1 MNIRELYA
9 ALQPFTDRAAG
20 TLIVPADQVTGWT
33 AVHALLQAALARQ
46 TLSISGITDFP
57 PEPTSNAISYPG
69 QATLFPWPSTGQQ
82 TLLPVTATF
91 SVDQDG
97 NPQLLVRATPP
108 TGAGWSLPNSLS
120 GLESTELSSVI
131 FAAGVFVLT
140 SQPVTVNGFRRPV
153 EPFIG
158 FAGVLSATGP
168 YALGQVL
175 LPNEI
180 SRTVEGSIDLTVGTM
195 PVIALGPVGGGTVTI
210 VGLEF
215 EFGAALATEYQELPY
230 YDPTDPVSTV
240 TRAFSSAQLL
250 ASLAYGAGPPLV
262 FTMPVLPASD
272 YYLLSVAQAAKPLS
286 SWTDLDS
293 LTGGIDLGTL
303 IPSDVPPAL
312 SLVLRQMQLSLYAPN
327 TATLPTVTGM
337 TFDVMMDL
345 GSWQLLPND
354 ILTVQRVGARMTIM
368 FTEDG
373 SPITTGTLYTDFSIV
388 EEIAMTAELNLPQLS
403 FTAGLQPGMT
413 VSVESLMASVM
424 DKLTGRAYAPPI
436 EMEISRLD
444 IAVDVPN
451 RSFGFGTDI
460 LTDWSISFGEANG
473 GALITLSFQGISFD
487 INYDGQLLQAA
498 FAAFAGINEGRFYF
512 AAASP
517 GDGVGWAFAGG
528 LMPGSTISVTNLL
541 LNFMYPDGNVPGGS
555 YGIPNLVIDRLEA
568 SVATDAKN
576 TPAEYTF
583 EGGMTTSWQFSV
595 FPGSPTLQLSAQVSL
610 HGTRGENAL
619 VRPRLALPG
628 TSLLPPASAAV
639 APVAEDAPWQIAGSV
654 SGTFSM
660 YGLLVS
666 AGYEFAPDNSA
677 LTFGI
682 WYKERGIQ
690 ATLTQQPDPKTKVKQ
705 TILTI
710 RLGDLSLGEIL
721 DYLIGLAVPGESRRL
736 STPWD
741 VLYQVNFKN
750 LSLKVNLTTSDVELN
765 YLAALDLGFAQFTS
779 IGLRYTNV
787 NGEGRVYVELVGEFL
802 GQPFGGPGGEPLS
815 WDAVNESPPVVPGKG
830 GTLLDLRY
838 VGFGQHLAL
847 SVPITQLDTVEKV
860 LTALRKDMQ
869 PVSGTGNPLTDP
881 ATVSLRYDGNS
892 NWLFGLDATIL
903 DTVTLSAVF
912 FDPTLYGGVIALAGE
927 RAGGLAGLRF
937 ELLYR
942 KITEDIGELSAD
954 LRVPDMFRH
963 LEFGSV
969 SVTLGLIHVDIYTNG
984 NFRIDLGFPHNQ
996 DFSRSF
1002 AVEVFPFIGAG
1013 GFYFAYLTGAT
1024 SQRVPPITNGTFSPV
1039 IEAGLGLAIGLGKNF
1054 QAGPLKAG
1062 LSIEVY
1068 GIFEG
1073 VFAPFNPYDHASGTD
1088 NYYWIQGV
1096 AGIVGTLY
1104 GSVDFVVIKAEV
1116 SLVARAQVRFVLEAH
1131 KPSLVELKMS
1141 VTAKAKIKI
1150 IFITVHFSFSFTL
1163 QQSFVL
1169 GSASATP
1176 WITGGKSERL
1186 AGRGYLGTAIHRTLA
1201 AAGTEQPL
1209 LFGAGEF
1216 GLFGMPRLRQ
1226 QRSQLPV
1233 RSLSRLRYARL
1244 EFGSLLAE
1252 PGYRSLHQA
1261 GLLSRHGQLPRL
1273 AGEAT
1278 GGRAES
1284 SAPWPALPVFGEGNA
1299 QTARVQFLPMFTVAD
1314 PGSLFA
1320 RAADQLADPGSNQRE
1335 IVLGFI
1341 AENAADPDAHGPAAM
1356 QRLTTEHVHHL
1367 SADGKPA
1374 LAILVEAFLRWAA
1387 QAGAG
1392 KLGPDQISLLALEDL
1407 VDEVSDPAFQQATF
1421 DFSHLV
1427 DFLRMSLHFEVI
1439 GYPAGLTPPDT
1450 SGTFVALPPA
1460 ILATVVTG
1468 SSTVERDYTEYQ
1480 PVSARYADN
1489 LAAYFQQ
1496 LLTDPGR
1503 RRAATPAAALPAEP
1517 QQASAN
1523 GAPLAASM
1531 AELIFGEY
1539 CALLTQASLQAAI
1552 ALLQNYPVRY
1562 PDADGPSLAALAA
1575 GFGSLSVPVRLG
1587 RGQRL
1592 VDLAGYT
1599 GHHPDRLAAANPA
1612 AARGDDDGRDGDQ
1625 VDVPVEVTPLS
1636 IAEDN
1641 PGALLAEGLSVP
1653 MPSLPYQIRSGQ
1665 SLNAI
1670 AAAVP
1675 FTAAPITGA
1684 EVGTVNQRLVGLLR
1698 AGDQLQIPEF
1708 TYQPIA
1714 GDTWNLLAAWVHV
1727 RNYGVTGIE
1736 HLDWYEQAI
1745 STLNPDVLDWSAPA
1759 GTVLVP
1765 RAYLDSTPVSY
1776 PVHPGDTLTRI
1787 AGTQAWY
1794 QAMDNSNDQPLPG
1807 PVPVPAMAHPIVAVD
1822 TFAGLVADFTG
1833 LILNDLITANLTAT
1847 VLNPLAIL
1855 WLPAFTARIPAG
1867 QTLAGVAAAYD
1878 LGLPDLVDIV
1888 AELPALYAGGSEL
1901 IVRDV
1906 PSRTVNELVT
1916 DLTTTAQLNTIGT
1929 QLSNFVAHG
1938 LRAPAPDDTS
1948 FTDLTP
1954 EQVAEGL
1961 FTGDLYG
1968 VVDLIG
1974 QQFSWPDETVP
1985 VQITLR
1991 HGGSGWLSFAEA
2003 ITATGELVVT
2013 EELVAANPRLADG
2026 QRPRTGLILATGGV
2040 DQLELTVDLAT
2051 FGTKLPATTVTLNT
2065 SPPTALADYRDT
2077 PVHYNFQVTQHW
2089 QAAARPSLPNGPAE
2103 SSPGEPSLWPLP
2115 ANLQQLA
2122 GGPGDYQLAVVP
2134 LTAPPDTEGSP
2145 LASYCWAVNIGI
2157 AINRVANPNDPADT
2171 ATPGSGSPIG
2181 SPWLD
2186 GLYLV
2191 DGATAEDGERLYQL
2205 WTYLAG
2211 GTDTGSLYLLY
2222 PPNATS
2228 SAPLGYASDAVDA
2241 DRTVLLKTNLST
2253 VTRDPGDVLGARNVP
2268 SASTYTAAIGDATD
2282 FLCLLWQA
2290 SVVVAGGFYL
2300 RYDAGGAGLPDAM
2313 FDETGRGSLQVL
2325 CLLTSQSGRPGGPL
2339 LALNNVAVIG
2349 DNVDASAV
2357 QVYAERTDAG
2367 APTTRVATVP
2377 AGTVGFEIDRVDP
2390 APAPGSEPT
2399 PEQLAGMLYSLLG
2412 YRIEA
2417 GTGFTASNEAVP
2429 QGPDEGTAANQL
2441 SYQQV
2446 ISIYRRADQ
2455 GGTGGVVPQAN
2466 PWLPPAEQDPYAGIS
2481 ASTAAQ
2487 LTFSM
2492 HDVFGNE
2499 AIVSDPIPGAGLP
2512 DRYSDRLAGLAD
2524 WPGTTWSYTVTGTR
2538 PVVPAIEVSGG
2549 LQAGNYL
2556 PAPAVSSEQALS
2568 SASAAA
2574 QKFAAA
2580 LYQLRRPG
2588 VEVHLT
2594 TPLAGE
2600 PLRSS
2605 AAPLIGYLGGAYA
2618 FASQLAGLVIR
2629 THQVIAGQLLSAVAA
2644 DYSVSA
2650 QNLLRDNAS
2659 RLVSELFASTVLLP
2673 RFDQIKHGETLNAF
2687 AQRVGSTA
2695 VTLLGQWNNGR
2706 SPVPAGT
2713 NLVVPPSSASLVEG
2727 WSLAQYATQSHCT
2740 PGDIALANPNVPGL
2754 IADGL
2759 GLQVDGVLVNTEAS
2773 TFSSLVDDFAE
2784 LGVTTTVA
2792 QIGVAN
2798 QEVSGIF
2805 ATGGSV
2811 AIYQVNRRLT
2821 DAASTV
2827 DVLVTELFGADLS
2840 AFCTLNGDLPGLLRQ
2855 DTRLQVGQDTVPA
2868 PADPLRQFLD
2878 QYAGISLADFATAN
2892 SASVLATDTVLL
2904 LPALLSPTTLTASP
2918 YGIQPGRT
2926 LHQIAT
2932 LFGVSS
2938 ELVGEQNQDQAGVFV
2953 PGQTVTV
2960 TGFGSVR
2967 TGPDDSLAS
2976 LRLKFNEGAQ
2986 PSLSQLIAAIEDQ
2999 DGLLLAGAVFIC
3011 PAPVAA
3017 AAGAADPM
3025 TISALAATFLTAGD
3039 GLLLAKCNAALG
3051 GFLKD
3056 QAAFSI
3062 GGHNFVVSAEQTLA
3076 NTFELVNLALAA
3088 PLSYE
3093 AFLTAM
3099 LDQPVVDPASR
3110 FLLPPPGATLRAALP
3125 PVPPITDVL
3134 TELSCTVT
3142 VDRPADE
3149 IADSFASVLEVRQA
3163 SSTITPVTTGEP
3175 ATLTGFATALAQAYG
3190 GELWL
3195 GTAAARVQGEQ
3206 RQYLMRFAAP
3216 GTAGNSIRQVS
3227 LGGEPAFLGLP
3238 PLSNSL
3244 ISRTAE
3250 VREYLSGA
3258 TPPFSSDRQTLM
3270 FQSVDVTDWARD
3282 LLATVDL
3289 VLSPSYASAG
3299 YLATAGPAGSADF
3312 DALVSAKAVLATKI
3326 AQQLTPVLAGSAAL
3340 DLTAAQQSLEQL
3352 LRVNLSAGY
3361 GTDAV
3366 VQVPSTVQASFA
3378 STGADAGGHRFTGK
3392 VLANTVELS
3401 TSLTL
3406 QWLADYFVVS
3416 VQAVVELLSATTN
3429 VLATGTELQLGTA
3442 HWTIGEHD
3450 SLSTGIAT
3458 LGTTP
3463 AIFAATFAG
3472 TAPLFRDEVELTID
3486 GFTAAVDF
3494 GDTLSVLADMLDVDV
3509 VYLATANQDLPG
3521 LLTGTVYLRGVP
3533 IVINEQTSSL
3543 AGLAAEVNLPVA
3555 ALAPLIADQAV
3566 LTGETVLHIVRWVP
3580 EYSMNIGKVSLDV
3593 PSGALT
3599 LLLSLKN
3606 RAQYRRLFLNLGF
3619 GITALEYAIFEAQY
3633 VEGYQTSKWLHPV
3646 NPLPTDS
3653 AELNGAVIST
3663 DLGQLDI
3670 PVALRAY
3677 PVTPRL
3683 VNQSALASYPPGVI
3697 ADTEPI
3703 SARIAKVQ
3711 AWTYSAGFELQLAAQ
3726 DIATITVG
3734 FNFGPSPSLAA
3745 VGGPDPFPALA
3756 EYASNAAAIKAD
3768 LTTLI
3773 STAGSI
3779 SSVSP
3784 GQSAMAALA
3793 DLATKV
3799 ATNWG
3804 YVPPTPASDSDAD
3817 AGELVARESY
3827 SWQLQTRARS
3837 GNQGEQL
3844 LSALVLVREP
3854 GTDSWGPNGAIPSL
3868 GYLDDSGELH
3878 PLQKPEVPIGRSLT
3892 YLFTEDVAV
3901 GTRLVYVIWYHDLN
3915 VVTYQNARASLTIS
3929 RNQNLTPG
3937 SRTNEQFVYRTPPLT
3952 FTNLAVPS
3960 LLWDQALLFGSGSR
3974 AQLPAALTT
3983 MFTDVLGTP
3992 PTTAQVTQ
4000 KLTGNYGYR
4009 LAPPEGP
4016 LLPTDLVSLTPIF
4029 YRPTF
4034 GYTDTVPADTGA
4046 AVDDWFA
4053 SHPPAPGNVA
4063 FLSFDLQLFSTM
4075 TPGQVQPLV
4084 QFGRLD
4090 YQLDAQS

>member
-9 ALQPFTDRAAG
+9 ALQPFTNRAAG

-33 AVHALLQAALARQ
+33 AVHALLQAALARR

-69 QATLFPWPSTGQQ
+69 QATLFPWTSTGQQ
-82 TLLPVTATF
+82 TVLPVTATF
-91 SVDQDG
+91 SVDQAG

-108 TGAGWSLPNSLS
+108 AAAGWSLPNSLS
-120 GLESTELSSVI
+120 GLEATELSSVI
-131 FAAGVFVLT
+131 FTAGVFVLT
-140 SQPVTVNGFRRPV
+140 SQTVTVPGFRRPV

-158 FAGVLSATGP
+158 FAGVLSTTGP

-180 SRTVEGSIDLTVGTM
+180 SRTVEGSIDLTAGAM
-195 PVIALGPVGGGTVTI
+195 PVITLGPVGGGTVTI

-215 EFGAALATEYQELPY
+215 EFGAALATEYQEFPY
-230 YDPTDPVSTV
+230 YDPTNPISTV

-250 ASLAYGAGPPLV
+250 ASLAFGAGPPLV
-262 FTMPVLPASD
+262 FSMPVLPASD
-272 YYLLSVAQAAKPLS
+272 YYLLSVSQAAKPLS

-312 SLVLRQMQLSLYAPN
+312 SLVLRQMQLSLYAPS
-327 TATLPTVTGM
+327 TASLPTVTGM

-368 FTEDG
+368 FTESG

-413 VSVESLMASVM
+413 VSVESLMASVL
-424 DKLTGRAYAPPI
+424 DKLTGRAYVSPI

-460 LTDWSISFGEANG
+460 LTDWSIAFGEANG

-512 AAASP
+512 AAVSP

-568 SVATDAKN
+568 SLATDAKN
-576 TPAEYTF
+576 SPSEYTF

-610 HGTRGENAL
+610 HGTRGESAL

-639 APVAEDAPWQIAGSV
+639 LPVAEDASWQIAGSV

-690 ATLTQQPDPKTKVKQ
+690 ATLTQQLDPKTKVKQ
-705 TILTI
+705 SILTI

-765 YLAALDLGFAQFTS
+765 YATGLDLGFAQFTS

-787 NGEGRVYVELVGEFL
+787 NGEGRVYIELVGEFL
-802 GQPFGGPGGEPLS
+802 GQPFGGPGGEPLT
-815 WDAVNESPPVVPGKG
+815 WDAVNESPPAVPGKG
-830 GTLLDLRY
+830 SVLLDLHY

-847 SVPITQLDTVEKV
+847 PVPVAQLNTVEKV

-869 PVSGTGNPLTDP
+869 PVSGSGNPLTDP
-881 ATVSLRYDGNS
+881 NTVSLRYDGNS

-903 DTVTLSAVF
+903 STVTLSAVF
-912 FDPTLYGGVIALAGE
+912 FDPTLYGGVIALSGE

-963 LEFGSV
+963 LEFGNV

-996 DFSRSF
+996 DFTRSF
-1002 AVEVFPFIGAG
+1002 AVEVFPFVGAG

-1024 SQRVPPITNGTFSPV
+1024 SQRVPQITNGTFSPV

-1062 LSIEVY
+1062 LTIEVY

-1073 VFAPFNPYDHASGTD
+1073 VFAPFNPYDKASGSD

-1104 GSVDFVVIKAEV
+1104 GSVDFKVIKAEI
-1116 SLVARAQVRFVLEAH
+1116 SLVARAQVKFVLEAH

-1150 IFITVHFSFSFTL
+1150 VFVTVHFSFSFTL

-1176 WITGGKSERL
+1176 WIVGGKSERL
-1186 AGRGYLGTAIHRTLA
+1186 AGRGYLSTAIHQALA
-1201 AAGTEQPL
+1201 AADAGQPL

-1244 EFGSLLAE
+1244 EFGSLLSE
-1252 PGYRSLHQA
+1252 PSYRSRYQA
-1261 GLLSRHGQLPRL
+1261 DLLARQRRLPRL
-1273 AGEAT
+1273 AGEVA
-1278 GGRAES
+1278 GVES
-1284 SAPWPALPVFGEGNA
+1284 PAPWPAVPVFGEGNA
-1299 QTARVQFLPMFTVAD
+1299 QTARVQFVPMFTVAD
-1314 PGSLFA
+1314 PGSLYG
-1320 RAADQLADPGSNQRE
+1320 RSTEQLADPGSNQRE

-1341 AENAADPDAHGPAAM
+1341 AENAADPDAHGPAEM
-1356 QRLTTEHVHHL
+1356 QRLTFEHVHHL
-1367 SADGKPA
+1367 TADGRPA
-1374 LAILVEAFLRWAA
+1374 LALLVDAFLRWAA

-1392 KLGPDQISLLALEDL
+1392 KVGTDQISLLALEDL
-1407 VDEVSDPAFQQATF
+1407 VNEVSDPAFQQATF
-1421 DFSHLV
+1421 GYPHLTE
-1427 DFLRMSLHFEVI
+1427 FLGLSLHFEVV
-1439 GYPAGLTPPDT
+1439 GYPAGSTPKDT
-1450 SGTFVALPPA
+1450 SGTFVALPPD
-1460 ILATVVTG
+1460 IIATVVTG

-1480 PVSARYADN
+1480 PVSTRYADN

-1503 RRAATPAAALPAEP
+1503 GRVAA
-1517 QQASAN
+1517 
-1523 GAPLAASM
+1523 APLAAVPAEPAQPTAPDGPLATSM

-1552 ALLQNYPVRY
+1552 ALLQNYPVHY
-1562 PDADGPSLAALAA
+1562 PKEDGPSLVKLAER
-1575 GFGSLSVPVRLG
+1575 FGSLSAPVRLG

-1599 GHHPDRLAAANPA
+1599 GHHPDRLAALNPV
-1612 AARGDDDGRDGDQ
+1612 AARGDSDQ
-1625 VDVPVEVTPLS
+1625 VVVPVEVTPLS

-1641 PGALLAEGLSVP
+1641 PAALLAEGLSVP

-1675 FTAAPITGA
+1675 FTAAPLTGA
-1684 EVGTVNQRLVGLLR
+1684 EVGTVNQRLAGLLR
-1698 AGDQLQIPEF
+1698 AGDQLQIPSF

-1714 GDTWNLLAAWVHV
+1714 GDTQNLLAAWVRV
-1727 RNYGVTGIE
+1727 RNLGVTGIE
-1736 HLDWYEQAI
+1736 YLDWYEQAI
-1745 STLNPDVLDWSAPA
+1745 STLNPDVLDWSAPS

-1776 PVHPGDTLTRI
+1776 PVHPADTLARI
-1787 AGTQAWY
+1787 AGTQALY
-1794 QAMDNSNDQPLPG
+1794 QADTTPDRPLTG
-1807 PVPVPAMAHPIVAVD
+1807 PVPVSAMSHPIVATD
-1822 TFAGLVADFTG
+1822 TFAGLVSDFTG
-1833 LILNDLITANLTAT
+1833 LTLDALIAANLTAT

-1878 LGLPDLVDIV
+1878 LGLPDLVKIV
-1888 AELPALYAGGSEL
+1888 EELTGLYAGDSDL
-1901 IVRDV
+1901 IIRDV

-1954 EQVAEGL
+1954 EQVADGD

-1991 HGGSGWLSFAEA
+1991 HGASDWLSFTQA
-2003 ITATGELVVT
+2003 ITAADGLALTDDL
-2013 EELVAANPRLADG
+2013 LAANPRLSG
-2026 QRPRTGLILATGGV
+2026 GERPRAGLILATGAV
-2040 DQLELTVDLAT
+2040 DQLDLTVDLER
-2051 FGTKLPATTVTLNT
+2051 FRGWLPATIFGLNT
-2065 SPPTALADYRDT
+2065 SRPAPLADYRDT

-2089 QAAARPSLPNGPAE
+2089 QAGVRPQLPNRPAE
-2103 SSPGEPSLWPLP
+2103 SAPGEPSLWPLP

-2122 GGPGDYQLAVVP
+2122 GGPGDYQLAAVP

-2145 LASYCWAVNIGI
+2145 LASYCFAVSIGI

-2171 ATPGSGSPIG
+2171 ATPDSGSPIG
-2181 SPWLD
+2181 SQWLD

-2191 DGATAEDGERLYQL
+2191 DGATAGDSERLYQL

-2211 GTDTGSLYLLY
+2211 GTDSGSLYLLY

-2228 SAPLGYASDAVDA
+2228 SAPLGYASDAVDPE
-2241 DRTVLLKTNLST
+2241 RTVLLKTNLST
-2253 VTRDPGDVLGARNVP
+2253 VTREPGDVLGAQNVP
-2268 SASTYTAAIGDATD
+2268 SADTYSAPIRDATD

-2313 FDETGRGSLQVL
+2313 FDETGRGNLQLL
-2325 CLLTSQSGRPGGPL
+2325 CLLSSQSGASQPGGRL
-2339 LALNNVAVIG
+2339 LALNNVAVVG
-2349 DNVDASAV
+2349 DNVDASSV

-2377 AGTVGFEIDRVDP
+2377 PGTVGFAMDRVDP
-2390 APAPGSEPT
+2390 APPPDIEPT
-2399 PEQLAGMLYSLLG
+2399 AEQLAGMLYSLLG
-2412 YRIEA
+2412 YQIQA

-2429 QGPDEGTAANQL
+2429 QGPDEGKVANQL

-2446 ISIYRRADQ
+2446 ISIYRRAEP
-2455 GGTGGVVPQAN
+2455 TGLVPQAN

-2481 ASTAAQ
+2481 ADSAAA

-2499 AIVSDPIPGAGLP
+2499 AIVSEPIPDTELP
-2512 DRYSDRLAGLAD
+2512 DRYTDRLAGLAD
-2524 WPGTTWSYTVTGTR
+2524 WPGTTWSYTVAGTR
-2538 PVVPAIEVSGG
+2538 PAVAIELSGG

-2568 SASAAA
+2568 SASAHA
-2574 QKFAAA
+2574 QKFAGA

-2588 VEVHLT
+2588 VGVQVV
-2594 TPLAGE
+2594 TPLADRA
-2600 PLRSS
+2600 LAASS
-2605 AAPLIGYLGGAYA
+2605 APLVGYLGGAYA
-2618 FASQLAGLVIR
+2618 FTSQLAGLVIR
-2629 THQVIAGQLLSAVAA
+2629 THQVTAGQLLSAVAG
-2644 DYSVSA
+2644 DYSASA

-2659 RLVSELFASTVLLP
+2659 RLVNELFASTVLLP
-2673 RFDQIKHGETLNAF
+2673 RFDQIKHNETVNAF
-2687 AQRVGSTA
+2687 AARVGSTA
-2695 VTLLGQWNNGR
+2695 ATLLGQWHNGAT
-2706 SPVPAGT
+2706 PVPAGT
-2713 NLVVPPSSASLVEG
+2713 NLIIPPTIGSVVEG
-2727 WSLAQYATQSHCT
+2727 WSLARYAEDSECT
-2740 PGDIALANPNVPGL
+2740 PGDIGLANLGVPGL

-2784 LGVTTTVA
+2784 LGVTTSVQ
-2792 QIGVAN
+2792 QIAVAN
-2798 QEVSGIF
+2798 QDVAGIF
-2805 ATGGSV
+2805 ATGGGVTSYRVDRRVTDKAYSV
-2811 AIYQVNRRLT
+2811 
-2821 DAASTV
+2821 D
-2827 DVLVTELFGADLS
+2827 DLVARLFGADL
-2840 AFCTLNGDLPGLLRQ
+2840 AVFCTLNGDLPGLLRQ
-2855 DTRLQVGQDTVPA
+2855 DTRLQVGQDTVAA
-2868 PADPLRQFLD
+2868 PADPLRQFLE
-2878 QYAGISLADFATAN
+2878 QHAGISLADFAAAN
-2892 SASVLATDTVLL
+2892 SASVLATGTVLL
-2904 LPALLSPTTLTASP
+2904 LPALLDPATLAASP

-2932 LFGVSS
+2932 LFGVTS
-2938 ELVGEQNQDQAGVFV
+2938 ELLGTQNQDQGGVFV
-2953 PGQTVTV
+2953 PDQTVTV
-2960 TGFGSVR
+2960 PSFGSVR

-2976 LRLKFNEGAQ
+2976 LRLAFPAGSQ
-2986 PSLSQLIAAIEDQ
+2986 PSLAQLIAAIEDQ
-2999 DGLLLAGAVFIC
+2999 AGLMRPGAVLVC

-3017 AAGAADPM
+3017 AAGAGDPT
-3025 TISALAATFLTAGD
+3025 TIATLAGSFLTAAD

-3051 GFLKD
+3051 GFLK
-3056 QAAFSI
+3056 AGATFTI
-3062 GGHNFVVSAEQTLA
+3062 GGRPFVVTAEQTLA
-3076 NTFELVNLALAA
+3076 NTFDLVNLALPEPMGYDTFLAGM
-3088 PLSYE
+3088 LGE
-3093 AFLTAM
+3093 A
-3099 LDQPVVDPASR
+3099 VVDPASR

-3125 PVPPITDVL
+3125 TVPPITDVL

-3142 VDRPADE
+3142 VSRPAGE
-3149 IADSFASVLEVRQA
+3149 IADSFAGVVEVRQA
-3163 SSTITPVTTGEP
+3163 SSTVPPVTTGEP
-3175 ATLTGFATALAQAYG
+3175 ATLTGFADALAQAYG

-3195 GTAAARVQGEQ
+3195 GTAAARDQGEQ
-3206 RQYLMRFAAP
+3206 RQYLIRFAAP
-3216 GTAGNSIRQVS
+3216 GTPGNSIRQVS
-3227 LGGEPAFLGLP
+3227 LGGDPAFLGLP

-3250 VREYLSGA
+3250 IRSYLSGQA
-3258 TPPFSSDRQTLM
+3258 PPFSSDSQTLM

-3282 LLATVDL
+3282 LLATIDL

-3299 YLATAGPAGSADF
+3299 YLATASGTAGSADF
-3312 DALVSAKAVLATKI
+3312 NKLVSAKALLATKI
-3326 AQQLTPVLAGSAAL
+3326 AQQLTPVLTGSEAL

-3366 VQVPSTVQASFA
+3366 VQVPSAVQASFG
-3378 STGADAGGHRFTGK
+3378 STGADAGGHRLSGK
-3392 VLANTVELS
+3392 VLANTVDLE
-3401 TSLTL
+3401 TTWTL
-3406 QWLADYFVVS
+3406 RQLAEDFVVS

-3429 VLATGTELQLGTA
+3429 VLATGTTLRLGTA
-3442 HWTIGEHD
+3442 EWTIGEHD
-3450 SLSTGIAT
+3450 SLSTGISV

-3463 AIFAATFAG
+3463 AIFAATFAD
-3472 TAPLFRDEVELTID
+3472 TAPLFRNGVELTID
-3486 GFTAAVDF
+3486 GFTASVGF
-3494 GDTLSVLADMLDVDV
+3494 GDTLSLLGDALDVDL
-3509 VYLATANQDLPG
+3509 VYLAVANQDLPG
-3521 LLTGTVYLRGVP
+3521 LLAVGEQVFLRGVP
-3533 IVINEQTSSL
+3533 ITITPETSSL
-3543 AGLAAEVNLPVA
+3543 AGLAASRDMPVA
-3555 ALAPLIADQAV
+3555 VLAPLIADQAV
-3566 LTGETVLHIVRWVP
+3566 LTRDMVLHVVRWVP
-3580 EYSMNIGKVSLDV
+3580 EYSVNIGKVSLDKAD
-3593 PSGALT
+3593 GALT

-3619 GITALEYAIFEAQY
+3619 GITALEYAIFAAQY
-3633 VEGYQTSKWLHPV
+3633 VDGYQTSKWLHPV
-3646 NPLPTDS
+3646 NPLPSDP
-3653 AELNGAVIST
+3653 AKLNGAVIRT
-3663 DLGQLDI
+3663 ALGQLDI

-3683 VNQSALASYPPGVI
+3683 VNQSALASYLPAEI

-3703 SARIAKVQ
+3703 PDRIAKVK
-3711 AWTYSAGFELQLAAQ
+3711 AWTYSASFELQLAAQ

-3734 FNFGPSPSLAA
+3734 FNYGPSPLPAA

-3773 STAGSI
+3773 STPGSLGG
-3779 SSVSP
+3779 VSP

-3793 DLATKV
+3793 DLASKV
-3799 ATNWG
+3799 AATWG
-3804 YVPPTPASDSDAD
+3804 YVPPTPSVDAVEGGD
-3817 AGELVARESY
+3817 LVAKESY
-3827 SWQLQTRARS
+3827 SWQLQTRVRS
-3837 GNQGEQL
+3837 GDRGEQL

-3854 GTDSWGPNGAIPSL
+3854 GTDSWGPGGAIPSL
-3868 GYLDDSGELH
+3868 GYLDSDGELR
-3878 PLQKPEVPIGRSLT
+3878 PLRKPEVPVGPPPQSLT
-3892 YLFTEDVAV
+3892 YQFEQDVSL
-3901 GTRLVYVIWYHDLN
+3901 GTRLVYVIWYDDLD
-3915 VVTYQNARASLTIS
+3915 VVEYQNARASLTIS
-3929 RNQNLTPG
+3929 RNLNLTPG
-3937 SRTNEQFVYRTPPLT
+3937 STTNDQFVYRTPSLT

-3960 LLWDQALLFGSGSR
+3960 LLWDQAVLFGSGGR
-3974 AQLPAALTT
+3974 AALPAALTV
-3983 MFTDVLGTP
+3983 MFTEVLGRP
-3992 PTTAQVTQ
+3992 PTGAQVTQ

-4016 LLPTDLVSLTPIF
+4016 LLPTDLVSLIPIF

-4034 GYTDTVPADTGA
+4034 PYADSVPADTGA
-4046 AVDDWFA
+4046 AVDDWYR
-4053 SHPPAPGNVA
+4053 SHPPAPDNVA
-4063 FLSFDLQLFSTM
+4063 FLSFDLQLFSGM

-4084 QFGRLD
+4084 RFGRMD
-4090 YQLDAQS
+4090 YQLD

>member
-9 ALQPFTDRAAG
+9 ALQPFTDRTAG
-20 TLIVPADQVTGWT
+20 TLIVPASQVTGWT
-33 AVHALLQAALARQ
+33 AVHALLQAALAGQ

-69 QATLFPWPSTGQQ
+69 QATLFPWTSAGQQ
-82 TLLPVTATF
+82 TVLPVTATF

-97 NPQLLVRATPP
+97 DPQLLVRADTP
-108 TGAGWSLPNSLS
+108 TAAGWALPNSLS
-120 GLESTELSSVI
+120 GLEPTELSSVV

-140 SQPVTVNGFRRPV
+140 SQPVTVSGFRRPV

-158 FAGVLSATGP
+158 FTGLLSASGP

-175 LPNEI
+175 LPNEL
-180 SRTVEGSIDLTVGTM
+180 SRTVEGSVNLTVGVM
-195 PVIALGPVGGGTVTI
+195 PVIELGPVGGGTVTLA
-210 VGLEF
+210 GLEF
-215 EFGAALATEYQELPY
+215 EFGAALATQYKELPY
-230 YDPTDPVSTV
+230 YDPNNPGIITVIRPFST
-240 TRAFSSAQLL
+240 AQLL
-250 ASLAYGAGPPLV
+250 ATLAFGPGPALA
-262 FTMPVLPASD
+262 FTLPVLPASD

-293 LTGGIDLGTL
+293 LTGGIDLGAL

-354 ILTVQRVGARMTIM
+354 ILTVQRVGARMTIL
-368 FTEDG
+368 FAEDG

-424 DKLTGRAYAPPI
+424 DKLTGRAYVPPI

-444 IAVDVPN
+444 MAVDVPN

-460 LTDWSISFGEANG
+460 LTDWSIAFGEANG

-487 INYDGQLLQAA
+487 IDYDGQLLQAT

-512 AAASP
+512 GATSP

-528 LMPGSTISVTNLL
+528 LMPGSTLSVTNLL
-541 LNFMYPDGNVPGGS
+541 LNFMYPDGNVPGGG
-555 YGIPNLVIDRLEA
+555 YGIPDLVIDRLDA
-568 SVATDAKN
+568 TLATDAEN

-583 EGGMTTSWQFSV
+583 EGGLTTSWNFSV
-595 FPGSPTLQLSAQVSL
+595 FPGGLTLVLAAEVSL
-610 HGTRGENAL
+610 HGTRAETGP
-619 VRPRLALPG
+619 VRPRLAPLG
-628 TSLLPPASAAV
+628 MLLLPPAGAAV
-639 APVAEDAPWQIAGSV
+639 APVAEDAPWQITGSV
-654 SGTFSM
+654 RGTVSLSN
-660 YGLLVS
+660 LLIL

-690 ATLTQQPDPKTKVKQ
+690 ATLTQQLDPKTNVKQ

-721 DYLIGLAVPGESRRL
+721 DYLIGLAVPGGSRRL

-750 LSLKVNLTTSDVELN
+750 LSLTVNLTTSEVALS
-765 YLAALDLGFAQFTS
+765 YLIGLDLGFAQFTS
-779 IGLRYTNV
+779 VGLRYTNV
-787 NGEGRVYVELVGEFL
+787 NGEGRVYLELIGEFL
-802 GQPFGGPGGEPLS
+802 GQPFGGPNSEPLS
-815 WDAVNESPPVVPGKG
+815 WDVVNEDPPAVPGKG
-830 GTLLDLRY
+830 AVLLDLRY

-847 SVPITQLDTVEKV
+847 PMPVAELDTVDKV
-860 LTALRKDMQ
+860 LAALRSDMQ
-869 PVSGTGNPLTDP
+869 PVTGSGNPLTDP

-903 DTVTLSAVF
+903 GTVTLSAVF

-984 NFRIDLGFPHNQ
+984 NFRVDLGFPHNQ

-1002 AVEVFPFIGAG
+1002 AVEVFPFTGAG

-1024 SQRVPPITNGTFSPV
+1024 SKRVPPITNGTFSPV
-1039 IEAGLGLAIGLGKNF
+1039 IEAGLGLAIGLGKDF
-1054 QAGPLKAG
+1054 KAGPLKAG
-1062 LSIEVY
+1062 LKIEVY

-1073 VFAPFNPYDHASGTD
+1073 VFAPFNPYDRASGTD
-1088 NYYWIQGV
+1088 NYYWIQGI

-1116 SLVARAQVRFVLEAH
+1116 SIVARAQVKFVLEAH
-1131 KPSLVELKMS
+1131 RPSLVELKLS

-1150 IFITVHFSFSFTL
+1150 VFVTVHFSFRFTL
-1163 QQSFVL
+1163 EQSFVL

-1176 WITGGKSERL
+1176 WIAGGNSERL
-1186 AGRGYLGTAIHRTLA
+1186 AGRSYLGNAIHRTLA

-1209 LFGAGEF
+1209 LFGAAEF

-1233 RSLSRLRYARL
+1233 RSLSRLRLARL

-1252 PGYRSLHQA
+1252 PSYRSLHEA
-1261 GLLSRHGQLPRL
+1261 GLQSRRGQLPRL
-1273 AGEAT
+1273 AGEN
-1278 GGRAES
+1278 AEPPT
-1284 SAPWPALPVFGEGNA
+1284 PWPALPVFGEGNA
-1299 QTARVQFLPMFTVAD
+1299 ETARVQFLPMFTVAD
-1314 PGSLFA
+1314 PGSLYA
-1320 RAADQLADPGSNQRE
+1320 RAAGQLADPGTNQRE

-1341 AENAADPDAHGPAAM
+1341 AENAADPAAHGPAAM
-1356 QRLTTEHVHHL
+1356 QRMTTEHVHHL
-1367 SADGKPA
+1367 GTDGKPA
-1374 LAILVEAFLRWAA
+1374 LATMVEAFFRWAA

-1407 VDEVSDPAFQQATF
+1407 VEEVSDPAFQQATF
-1421 DFSHLV
+1421 GYSNLV
-1427 DFLRMSLHFEVI
+1427 DFLVQSLHFEVV
-1439 GYPAGLTPPDT
+1439 GYPAGPAPTDT
-1450 SGTFVALPPA
+1450 SGTFVALPPD
-1460 ILATVVTG
+1460 ITATVVTG
-1468 SSTVERDYTEYQ
+1468 ESTVNRNYTEYQ
-1480 PVSARYADN
+1480 PVGTRYADN

-1496 LLTDPGR
+1496 LLTDANRG
-1503 RRAATPAAALPAEP
+1503 RAAEP
-1517 QQASAN
+1517 SAT
-1523 GAPLAASM
+1523 GAPGVAPAPAGDEVLAISM

-1539 CALLTQASLQAAI
+1539 CALLTQAGLQAAI
-1552 ALLQNYPVRY
+1552 ALLQNYPVAY
-1562 PDADGPSLAALAA
+1562 PDTNGPSLSTLA
-1575 GFGSLSVPVRLG
+1575 GSFGNLSASVRLG

-1599 GHHPDRLAAANPA
+1599 GHHPDRLAAANPL
-1612 AARGDDDGRDGDQ
+1612 AARGDSDR

-1641 PGALLAEGLSVP
+1641 PTALLASGLSVP
-1653 MPSLPYQIRSGQ
+1653 MPSLAYQARAGQ
-1665 SLNAI
+1665 SLDAI

-1675 FTAAPITGA
+1675 FAAPPITGVA
-1684 EVGTVNQRLVGLLR
+1684 VGDANQRLTGLLR
-1698 AGDQLQIPEF
+1698 TGQDLQIPSF
-1708 TYQPIA
+1708 SYQPIA
-1714 GDTWNLLAAWVHV
+1714 GDTQNLLTALLTV
-1727 RNYGVTGIE
+1727 RNLGVTGIE

-1745 STLNPDVLDWSAPA
+1745 STLNPDVLDWSAPT
-1759 GTVLVP
+1759 GTVRVP
-1765 RAYLDSTPVSY
+1765 QSYLDSTAVGY
-1776 PVHPGDTLTRI
+1776 PVHPGDTLARI
-1787 AGTQAWY
+1787 AGTQALF
-1794 QAMDNSNDQPLPG
+1794 QAMDNRNNPVLPG
-1807 PVPVPAMAHPIVAVD
+1807 PVTVPAMTHPIVSVD
-1822 TFAGLVADFTG
+1822 TFASLVSDFPGLTLAPLIAANVA
-1833 LILNDLITANLTAT
+1833 AP
-1847 VLNPLAIL
+1847 VLNPLAVL
-1855 WLPAFTARIPAG
+1855 RLPAFTANVPAE
-1867 QTLAGVAAAYD
+1867 QTLGGLAAAYD
-1878 LGLPDLVDIV
+1878 LGLPDLVDVV
-1888 AELPALYAGGSEL
+1888 ADLDGLYAGGTL
-1901 IVRDV
+1901 TIRDV
-1906 PSRTVNELVT
+1906 PSRTVDEFVA
-1916 DLTTTAQLNTIGT
+1916 DLTTTAQFNTIGS

-1954 EQVAEGL
+1954 TQVADGE

-1968 VVDLIG
+1968 VLDLIG

-1985 VQITLR
+1985 VQITLE
-1991 HGGSGWLSFAEA
+1991 HVTSGWLSFVDAV
-2003 ITATGELVVT
+2003 TATGEQPMT
-2013 EELVAANPRLADG
+2013 AELAAVNPRLAAG
-2026 QRPRTGLILATGGV
+2026 EQPRAGLILATGAV
-2040 DQLELTVDLAT
+2040 DQLNLTVDLDA
-2051 FGTKLPATTVTLNT
+2051 FGTRLPATTITLNA
-2065 SPPTALADYRDT
+2065 SPPTALADYRET

-2089 QAAARPSLPNGPAE
+2089 QAASRPSLPNGPAD

-2115 ANLQQLA
+2115 ANLQLQA
-2122 GGPGDYQLAVVP
+2122 GGPGSYQLAAVP

-2145 LASYCWAVNIGI
+2145 LASYCWAVTVGI

-2171 ATPGSGSPIG
+2171 ATPDSGSPIG

-2191 DGATAEDGERLYQL
+2191 DGAAAEDSERLYQL

-2211 GTDTGSLYLLY
+2211 GTDNGSLYLLY

-2228 SAPLGYASDAVDA
+2228 SAPLGYASDAVDP
-2241 DRTVLLKTNLST
+2241 DGTVLLKTNLST
-2253 VTRDPGDVLGARNVP
+2253 VTREPSDVLGVQNVP
-2268 SASTYTAAIGDATD
+2268 SASTYSASIGDATD

-2290 SVVVAGGFYL
+2290 SVVTAGGFYL
-2300 RYDAGGAGLPDAM
+2300 RYDAGGAGLPEAM
-2313 FDETGRGSLQVL
+2313 FDETGRGTLQLL
-2325 CLLTSQSGRPGGPL
+2325 CLLASQSYAGQPGGPL
-2339 LALNNVAVIG
+2339 LALNNVAVVG
-2349 DNVDASAV
+2349 NNVDASAV
-2357 QVYAERTDAG
+2357 QVYAERTEAG
-2367 APTTRVATVP
+2367 APTTRVATLP

-2390 APAPGSEPT
+2390 APPAGSEST
-2399 PEQLAGMLYSLLG
+2399 PAQLAGMLYSLLG
-2412 YRIEA
+2412 FRIGA

-2429 QGPDEGTAANQL
+2429 QGPDEGKTPAQL

-2446 ISIYRRADQ
+2446 ISIYRRATPA
-2455 GGTGGVVPQAN
+2455 GLVPQAN

-2481 ASTAAQ
+2481 ASGAAQ
-2487 LTFSM
+2487 LSFAM

-2499 AIVSDPIPGAGLP
+2499 AVVSDPIADLALP
-2512 DRYSDRLAGLAD
+2512 DRYLDRLAGLAD
-2524 WPGTTWSYTVTGTR
+2524 WPGTTWSYTVSGVR
-2538 PVVPAIEVSGG
+2538 PAAQIVVSGG

-2556 PAPAVSSEQALS
+2556 PAPAVSAEQALR
-2568 SASAAA
+2568 SASAHAEKLA
-2574 QKFAAA
+2574 MA

-2588 VEVHLT
+2588 VEVHIS

-2600 PLRSS
+2600 PLPPP
-2605 AAPLIGYLGGAYA
+2605 AAPLIGYLSGA
-2618 FASQLAGLVIR
+2618 FAFTSQLAGLVIR
-2629 THQVIAGQLLSAVAA
+2629 THQVTAGQLLSGVAR
-2644 DYSVSA
+2644 DYSLSA
-2650 QNLLRDNAS
+2650 QNLLRDNAE
-2659 RLVSELFASTVLLP
+2659 RLVSELFANTVQLP

-2687 AQRVGSTA
+2687 AQRVGSTPA
-2695 VTLLGQWNNGR
+2695 ALLGRWHNDLAA
-2706 SPVPAGT
+2706 VPAGT
-2713 NLVVPPSSASLVEG
+2713 DLAIAPTTGTLADG
-2727 WSLAQYATQSHCT
+2727 WSLAQYAAQAQCT
-2740 PGDIALANPNVPGL
+2740 AGDIAQANATIPGL

-2759 GLQVDGVLVNTEAS
+2759 GLQVGGIRLNTEAS
-2773 TFSSLVDDFAE
+2773 TFTSLVDSFAE
-2784 LGVTTTVA
+2784 LGVITTVQ
-2792 QIGVAN
+2792 QIAAAN

-2805 ATGGSV
+2805 AVGGSITSYRV
-2811 AIYQVNRRLT
+2811 DRRLT
-2821 DAASTV
+2821 SAASTV
-2827 DVLVTELFGADLS
+2827 NALVTELFGADLA

-2855 DTRLQVGQDTVPA
+2855 DARLQVGQDPVPA

-2878 QYAGISLADFATAN
+2878 QYAGISLADFTTAN
-2892 SASVLATDTVLL
+2892 SSSVLATGTVLL
-2904 LPALLSPTTLTASP
+2904 LPALLDPATLAASP
-2918 YGIQPGRT
+2918 YGIQPDRT

-2932 LFGVSS
+2932 LFAVSS
-2938 ELVGEQNQDQAGVFV
+2938 ELLGEQNQDQTGVFV

-2960 TGFGSVR
+2960 TGFGSVQ

-2976 LRLKFNEGAQ
+2976 LRLKFPQASQ
-2986 PSLSQLIAAIEDQ
+2986 PSLPQLIAAIEDQ
-2999 DGLLLAGAVFIC
+2999 AGLLLPAAVLVC
-3011 PAPVAA
+3011 PAPLAS
-3017 AAGAADPM
+3017 AGGSTDPM
-3025 TISALAATFLTAGD
+3025 TISALASGFLTAVD

-3056 QAAFSI
+3056 QATFSI
-3062 GGHNFVVSAEQTLA
+3062 GGHEFVVSAEQTLA
-3076 NTFELVNLALAA
+3076 NTFDLVNLALVA
-3088 PLSYE
+3088 PLSYD

-3099 LDQPVVDPASR
+3099 LEQPVVDPASR
-3110 FLLPPPGATLRAALP
+3110 FLLPPPGATFGAALP
-3125 PVPPITDVL
+3125 SAPPIIDVL

-3142 VDRPADE
+3142 VNRPADE
-3149 IADSFASVLEVRQA
+3149 IADDFATVVEVRQA
-3163 SSTITPVTTGEP
+3163 SSTIAPATTGEP

-3190 GELWL
+3190 GEFWL

-3216 GTAGNSIRQVS
+3216 GTGGNAIRQVS

-3244 ISRTAE
+3244 ISRTAD
-3250 VREYLSGA
+3250 VRGYLSGA
-3258 TPPFSSDRQTLM
+3258 NPPFSSDRQTLM

-3299 YLATAGPAGSADF
+3299 YLATAAGPAGSADF
-3312 DALVSAKAVLATKI
+3312 DVLVAAKAVLAAKI
-3326 AQQLTPVLAGSAAL
+3326 SQQLTPVLAGSAAL
-3340 DLTAAQQSLEQL
+3340 DLAAAQQSLEQL

-3366 VQVPSTVQASFA
+3366 VQVPSAVQASFG
-3378 STGADAGGHRFTGK
+3378 STGADAGGHRLTGK
-3392 VLANTVELS
+3392 VLANTVNLS
-3401 TSLTL
+3401 TASTL
-3406 QWLADYFVVS
+3406 QQLADYFVVS

-3442 HWTIGEHD
+3442 HWTIAVHD

-3472 TAPLFRDEVELTID
+3472 TAPLFRDGVELTID
-3486 GFTAAVDF
+3486 GFSAAVGF

-3509 VYLATANQDLPG
+3509 VYLAVANENLAG

-3533 IVINEQTSSL
+3533 IVITDQTSSL
-3543 AGLAAEVNLPVA
+3543 AGLAAEVDLPVA

-3566 LTGETVLHIVRWVP
+3566 LTVDAVPHVVRWVP
-3580 EYSMNIGKVSLDV
+3580 EYSLNLGKVSLDV
-3593 PSGALT
+3593 ADGALT

-3646 NPLPTDS
+3646 NPLPSDP

-3683 VNQSALASYPPGVI
+3683 VNQSALASYSTAEI
-3697 ADTEPI
+3697 ADTEPV

-3711 AWTYSAGFELQLAAQ
+3711 AWKYSAGFELQLAAQ

-3734 FNFGPSPSLAA
+3734 FNFGPTQPLATA
-3745 VGGPDPFPALA
+3745 GAPDPFPALA

-3773 STAGSI
+3773 SPAGSLAA
-3779 SSVSP
+3779 VSP

-3799 ATNWG
+3799 AANWG
-3804 YVPPTPASDSDAD
+3804 YVPATPAVDPDGGD
-3817 AGELVARESY
+3817 GLVARESY

-3837 GNQGEQL
+3837 GAGGEQL

-3854 GTDSWGPNGAIPSL
+3854 GTDSWGPNGAIPAL
-3868 GYLDDSGELH
+3868 GYLDASGQLR
-3878 PLQKPEVPIGRSLT
+3878 PLRKPEVPVGPPPQSLT
-3892 YLFTEDVAV
+3892 YLFAEDISV
-3901 GTRLVYVIWYHDLN
+3901 GTRLVYVIWYDDLN
-3915 VVTYQNARASLTIS
+3915 VVSYQNARASLSIS

-3937 SRTNEQFVYRTPPLT
+3937 AVTNDQFVYRTPSLT

-3960 LLWDQALLFGSGSR
+3960 LLWTDALLFGSGSQ

-3983 MFTDVLGTP
+3983 MFTEVLGSP
-3992 PTTAQVTQ
+3992 PTAAPVTQ

-4016 LLPTDLVSLTPIF
+4016 LSPTDLVSLTPIF

-4034 GYTDTVPADTGA
+4034 GYTETVPVDTGA
-4046 AVDDWFA
+4046 AVDGWFA
-4053 SHPPAPGNVA
+4053 SHPPAPDNVA

-4084 QFGRLD
+4084 RFGRLD
-4090 YQLDAQS
+4090 YQLD